1 MIPVDRNTGL
11 TPIIIEIKRKNN
23 DDKNIDCTAERAL
36 KQIEDKKYYQDP
48 IYVGSPKI
56 YLYGFGFEKKVC
68 SIKMKIHDPKNE
80 IGDLAST

>member
-23 DDKNIDCTAERAL
+23 DDENLDCTAERAL

-48 IYVGSPKI
+48 TYVGSPKI
-56 YLYGFGFEKKVC
+56 YLYGFGFERKEC
-68 SIKMKIHDPKNE
+68 CIKMKIYYPQNE